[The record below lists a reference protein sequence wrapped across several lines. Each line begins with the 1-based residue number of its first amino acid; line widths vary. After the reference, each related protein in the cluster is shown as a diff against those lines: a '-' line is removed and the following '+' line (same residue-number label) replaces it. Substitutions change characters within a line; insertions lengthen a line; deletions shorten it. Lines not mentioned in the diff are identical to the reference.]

1 MTAQLL
7 DITPDKY
14 FELDAFSSSAAK
26 TIHLQS
32 PAHARAGYRKAPTK
46 AMDRGDVFHKLLLG
60 KGKDF
65 EELDYDDYK
74 TKDARSDRDA
84 ARAAGK
90 TPILSHQLEAAARA
104 AEAIRAELA
113 ARDII
118 LNGRSEQ
125 VITWTEHTKY
135 GDVPCKA
142 MLDHVWLD
150 TGVVIDIKT
159 TENAAPLAVE
169 RTAENLAY
177 GIQWAAYTRALTALD
192 PSLAGR
198 IAFAFVFCEIEEE
211 PFALNVCEPDG
222 AFQELGNRR
231 WKRALNAWAKCLRDN
246 KWPSYGTAVNPI
258 SAPMWAIAREGTV
271 TDEL

>member
-7 DITPDKY
+7 DIPPEEY
-14 FELDAFSSSAAK
+14 FELDAFSSTAAK

-32 PAHARAGYRKAPTK
+32 PAHARAGYRKVPTK

-65 EELDYDDYK
+65 EVIPHVDYK
-74 TKDARSDRDA
+74 TNAAKEKRDA
-84 ARAAGK
+84 ARAQGK
-90 TPILSHQLEAAARA
+90 TPILAHQRESAAAA
-104 AEAIRAELA
+104 AEMIRAELA
-113 ARDII
+113 ARDIV
-118 LNGRSEQ
+118 LDGRSEQ
-125 VITWTEHTKY
+125 VITWTESTKY

-142 MLDHVWLD
+142 MLDHVWLE
-150 TGVVIDIKT
+150 TGVIVDIKT
-159 TENAAPLAVE
+159 TENAAPVAVE
-169 RTAENLAY
+169 RTAENLGY
-177 GIQWAAYTRALTALD
+177 GIQWAAYTRALAALD
-192 PSLAGR
+192 PSMVGR

-231 WKRALNAWAKCLRDN
+231 WRRAVTAWAKCLRDN

-258 SAPMWAIAREGTV
+258 SAPTWALARESTV